1 MSLAISTTTPEGII
15 LAAESR
21 QSFRNGKGMARIGS
35 DTASKVFQISP
46 DVGVAVTGVAFLPE
60 NEVLKSIGYFIEQ
73 FKEQNYKELKVW
85 NVEEA
90 ANQLSAFLEKRYD
103 HKIPEKQIKEQVSL
117 QIKQKGFRG
126 LEFKPWNGP
135 VLEFTFLDKEGKL
148 GSGAAAI
155 DTITFIVAGFDKD
168 KKQKVFIVNV
178 PGQVQSKRDGG
189 VKGKEF
195 GADWIGQTDV
205 VSRIV
210 LGFDPRIDNL
220 PFVRENFQKNK
231 DETIHQL
238 RGLEYVIQWGTMTLQ
253 DGVDFSTLIIK
264 TTEAMQRFSDG
275 IAMNPGDMPGV
286 GGEIDIA
293 LITAK
298 DGFSWLKQKE
308 IEYKE

>member
-35 DTASKVFQISP
+35 DSASKVFQISSKI
-46 DVGVAVTGVAFLPE
+46 GVMVTGVAFLPE
-60 NEVLKSIGYFIEQ
+60 DGVLKSIGYFVEQ
-73 FKEQNYKELKVW
+73 FKERYQKDFGVW
-85 NVEEA
+85 EVKDV
-90 ANQLSAFLEKRYD
+90 ANHLQKFLEKRYD
-103 HKIPEKQIKEQVSL
+103 YTIQQKDIENQVKNQMKQN
-117 QIKQKGFRG
+117 GFKA
-126 LEFKPWNGP
+126 LDFKTWNGP
-135 VLEFTFLDKEGKL
+135 ILEFTFLDKEGKL
-148 GSGAAAI
+148 GSGGAAI
-155 DTITFIVAGFDKD
+155 DTITFIVAGFDND

-178 PGQVQSKRDGG
+178 PGQVQAKRDGNT
-189 VKGKEF
+189 KGMEF

-220 PFVRENFQKNK
+220 PFVRESYQKNTN
-231 DETIHQL
+231 ETLRQL
-238 RGLEYVIQWGTMTLQ
+238 HGLEYVIQWGTMTLQ
-253 DGVDFSTLIIK
+253 DGVDFSTLVIK

-308 IEYKE
+308 IKYKE